1 MNMKEVETGKVYKN
15 WTEIIPIVRLELNK
29 IREVKLPSKNEF
41 DDRFVDDIR
50 EVKKVTYNKKTGDKI
65 ETIEKEFIRPK
76 YKVGDLVYVLLD
88 HPKNA
93 LGKNQSSGQFRMGD
107 VRITNERHEI
117 TEIVYMNGN
126 KGPVHRYIVEGF
138 RFVSF
143 AESELRSRL

>member
-1 MNMKEVETGKVYKN
+1 
-15 WTEIIPIVRLELNK
+15 LNK
-29 IREVKLPSKNEF
+29 IREVKLPSKDEF
-41 DDRFVDDIR
+41 DDRYVNNVR

-117 TEIVYMNGN
+117 TEIVYMNG

-143 AESELRSRL
+143 AESELRTRL